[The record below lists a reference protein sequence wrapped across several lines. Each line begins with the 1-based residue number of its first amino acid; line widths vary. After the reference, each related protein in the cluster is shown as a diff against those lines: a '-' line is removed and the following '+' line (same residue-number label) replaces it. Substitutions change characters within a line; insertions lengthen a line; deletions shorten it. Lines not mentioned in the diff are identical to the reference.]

1 MSGYQFEE
9 DCKIMDLQNRLDNL
23 LKGYSEVY
31 IVPLSVCMDRDNNF
45 GQVSVPV
52 NPRLTSVTRNIAVES
67 VHPQESGY
75 LQMADVMYSI
85 YCGVLK

>member
-1 MSGYQFEE
+1 M
-9 DCKIMDLQNRLDNL
+9 

-85 YCGVLK
+85 YCEVLK